1 MSTELD
7 DLRAAVRDA
16 AADLGGPDLCRS
28 LDAPGPGWDATA
40 WSVIA
45 EQIGVGALGLPES
58 CGGLG
63 GLAELVVVAEELGA
77 ALLPVPFLSTVF
89 AGQVLVNTGG
99 ADDVLSEIAEGTPA
113 AVAGLNRR
121 GWWSPDDL
129 MFTAADQ
136 AGSWSLTG
144 NAPAVLGAAGA
155 RWLVIPAD
163 TPDGPD
169 VFLVDSATPGAA
181 VVPLETLDLSRGQGS
196 VTLTDVSATR
206 LTTGG
211 TAAAAVLPALDIAC
225 IVLAAEQLGGAQTS
239 LDQTVE
245 YVKERRQFGR
255 EIGSFQ
261 AVKHTLADLLVLV
274 ESSRSAVTRAVE
286 ADDLVEASAVAQAW
300 CSDAYRTVSAEA
312 VQLHGGI
319 GFTWEHHCHMYFR
332 RARADAQLF
341 GGTALHRER
350 LAAALAW

>member
-7 DLRAAVRDA
+7 DLRAAVRSA

-28 LDAPGPGWDATA
+28 LDPSGPGWDSTA
-40 WSVIA
+40 WSVLA

-58 CGGLG
+58 CGGIG
-63 GLAELVVVAEELGA
+63 GLAELAVVAEELGA
-77 ALLPVPFLSTVF
+77 ALVPVPFLSTVF
-89 AGQVLVNTGG
+89 AGQVLVNAGG
-99 ADDVLSEIAEGTPA
+99 ADDALSEIAEGVPA
-113 AVAGLNRR
+113 AFVGLNRQ
-121 GWWSPDDL
+121 GWWTPDDL
-129 MFTAADQ
+129 VFTAADRG
-136 AGSWSLTG
+136 GSWSLTG
-144 NAPAVLGAAGA
+144 HAPAVLGSAGA

-169 VFLVDSATPGAA
+169 VFLVDSAAPGAA

-196 VTLTDVSATR
+196 VTLTDVSGTR

-211 TAAAAVLPALDIAC
+211 TASAAVLPAFEVAC
-225 IVLAAEQLGGAQTS
+225 IVLAAEQLGGAQAS
-239 LDQTVE
+239 LDRTVE

-319 GFTWEHHCHMYFR
+319 GFTWEHHCHLYFR